1 MHSTPPLSIV
11 IPVLDGATLLPLCI
25 AALAE
30 GQQCGLIREIIIVDG
45 GSRDGSQ
52 ERALALGARL
62 LSHPAG
68 RGGQLAAGAAAA
80 TGTWLLFLHA
90 DTQLAPGWSAPAAAF
105 LAAPENR
112 ARAAYFRLR
121 LDDAG
126 RLPRW
131 VEAGVAL
138 RCRWLALPY
147 GDQGLLLAQKFYR
160 TVGGFRPLPLMEDV
174 DLVRRIGRTRLSSL
188 DAVAT
193 SSAAR
198 YSRNGYAAR
207 ILRNLTCLAL
217 YYLGLPPRLIR
228 RIYA

>member
-1 MHSTPPLSIV
+1 MHSIPPLSVV
-11 IPVLDGATLLPLCI
+11 IPVLDGAALLPDCI

-30 GQQCGLIREIIIVDG
+30 GKQSGLIGEVIVVDG

-62 LSHPAG
+62 LPRPAG
-68 RGGQLAAGAAAA
+68 RGGQLAAGGGAA
-80 TGTWLLFLHA
+80 TGAWLLFLHA
-90 DTQLAPGWSAPAAAF
+90 DTRLAPGWSTAVAAF
-105 LAAPENR
+105 LAAPENST
-112 ARAAYFRLR
+112 RAAYFRLR

-126 RLPRW
+126 SLPRW
-131 VEAGVAL
+131 LEAGVAL

-147 GDQGLLLAQKFYR
+147 GDQGLLLARTFYHSL
-160 TVGGFRPLPLMEDV
+160 GGFRPLPLMEDV
-174 DLVRRIGRTRLSSL
+174 DLARRIGRRRLSSL
-188 DAVAT
+188 DVVAT

-198 YSRNGYAAR
+198 YRRDGYVFR

-217 YYLGLPPRLIR
+217 YYLGVPPRLIR

>member
-1 MHSTPPLSIV
+1 MHSMPPLSVV
-11 IPVLDGATLLPLCI
+11 IPVLDDAALLPDCI

-30 GQQCGLIREIIIVDG
+30 GKQSGLIGEVIVVDG

-62 LSHPAG
+62 LPRPAG
-68 RGGQLAAGAAAA
+68 RGGQLAAGGEAA
-80 TGTWLLFLHA
+80 TGAWLLFLHA
-90 DTQLAPGWSAPAAAF
+90 DTRLSPGWLIPVGAF

-112 ARAAYFRLR
+112 TRAAYFRLR

-126 RLPRW
+126 PLPRW
-131 VEAGVAL
+131 LEAGVAL

-147 GDQGLLLAQKFYR
+147 GDQGLLIARTFYR
-160 TVGGFRPLPLMEDV
+160 SLGGFRPLPLMEDV
-174 DLVRRIGRTRLSSL
+174 DLARRIGRRRLSSL
-188 DAVAT
+188 DVVAT

-198 YSRNGYAAR
+198 YRRDGYVFR

-217 YYLGLPPRLIR
+217 YYLGVPPRLIR